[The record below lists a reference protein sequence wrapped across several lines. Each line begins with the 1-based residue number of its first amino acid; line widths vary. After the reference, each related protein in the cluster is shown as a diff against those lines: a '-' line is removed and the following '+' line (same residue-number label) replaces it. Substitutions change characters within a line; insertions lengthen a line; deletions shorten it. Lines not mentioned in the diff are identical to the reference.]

1 MVSTCMAKPDQCPAA
16 QVSSHGQHVWVP
28 KPSADRLHL
37 SQRQAG
43 GRWIDGQLVPG
54 IRTQQVAPLSAIHAA
69 LGQQA
74 PRSRPP
80 AAGLRHFAREDHAV
94 AGPEREADRPRHVLE
109 FECFAVSARQQLAAC
124 RFVAD
129 EMSSDRVALDVIQG
143 ERLMCCGRIGSPS
156 NAPGLPP
163 ECCPRLVHGP
173 VEDHAACLQVAISH
187 GVDIHPH
194 TAERLSGSP

>member
-69 LGQQA
+69 ARSAGSALA
-74 PRSRPP
+74 PTSRWP
-80 AAGLRHFAREDHAV
+80 APF
-94 AGPEREADRPRHVLE
+94 RP
-109 FECFAVSARQQLAAC
+109 
-124 RFVAD
+124 
-129 EMSSDRVALDVIQG
+129 
-143 ERLMCCGRIGSPS
+143 
-156 NAPGLPP
+156 
-163 ECCPRLVHGP
+163 
-173 VEDHAACLQVAISH
+173 
-187 GVDIHPH
+187 
-194 TAERLSGSP
+194 